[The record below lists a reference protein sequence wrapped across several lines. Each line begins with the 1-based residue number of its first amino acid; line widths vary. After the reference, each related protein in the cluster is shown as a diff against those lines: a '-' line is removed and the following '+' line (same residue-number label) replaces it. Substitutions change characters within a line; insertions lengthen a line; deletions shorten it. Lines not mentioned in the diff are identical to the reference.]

1 VLDDWVQAVCAEL
14 GIESGDVHRDLILD
28 VARDVAHGV
37 TRPAAPLTAYIMGL
51 AAGRGT
57 PVRDAAARIT
67 EMAEGWAEGSPGS
80 GSASD

>member
-1 VLDDWVQAVCAEL
+1 MLDDWVQAVCAEL
-14 GIESGDVHRDLILD
+14 GIEPGDVHRDLILD